1 MSAGSGASVHKPLR
15 VAVITLSDRSAA
27 GEREDLSGAVI
38 VESVSKIGADVVEK
52 KILPDEKN
60 LLSEELIGL
69 ADQGGVDLIFT
80 TGGTGLGPR
89 DMTPEATLAVID
101 RRIPGMEEAM
111 RRAGAESTP
120 YAMLSR
126 GVCGMRGKTIIINL
140 PGSPK
145 GVHESLKVILPVLR
159 HAVELAQSPRVE
171 DAAHQWK

>member
-1 MSAGSGASVHKPLR
+1 MSAGSSASARGPLR

-27 GEREDLSGAVI
+27 GEREDLSGPVI
-38 VESVSKIGADVVEK
+38 VEAVSKTGADVVEK
-52 KILPDEKN
+52 KTLPDEKN

-69 ADQGGVDLIFT
+69 ADQRGVDLIFT

-89 DMTPEATLAVID
+89 DVTPEATIAVID

-111 RRAGAESTP
+111 RRAGAENTP

-145 GVHESLKVILPVLR
+145 GVRESLNAILPVLR
-159 HAVELAQSPRVE
+159 HAVELAQSPQVE
-171 DAAHQWK
+171 DVTHQWK